1 MVNSLNRHLTKED
14 VQMANK
20 QMKRCLTAYVIREL
34 QSKTMRHHY
43 TPIRIPNTNTT
54 KSQCFCGAT
63 ETLFHCGNDTLEG
76 SLLVSCTTKPNL
88 SIWSN
93 QLCSLVFTQEELK
106 TYTYI
111 EMCFIHNCQN
121 LEASQVVLQ

>member
-88 SIWSN
+88 SI
-93 QLCSLVFTQEELK
+93 
-106 TYTYI
+106 
-111 EMCFIHNCQN
+111 
-121 LEASQVVLQ
+121 